1 MSEHPSP
8 EEQEHNASVNAAAD
22 AIRDLCDDELL
33 TAYRDDQV
41 AFALMMNT
49 ARIVGGKIVS
59 QAGDTVSDVGEM
71 YQAMAGDFQK
81 VALRYL
87 RRHGIG
93 VKNEQFA
100 DVGDGNG
107 GVDKYKLRAEVDNAV
122 EELEEFMQGVCGYYG
137 TQIMSAAMFAVAG
150 QFAADSLVE
159 YRERQGAKTKIPE
172 ANAITKAT
180 TEALHKTYCQTLQA
194 HGVPII
200 SVDVT
205 ATPPK
210 NPEHN

>member
-1 MSEHPSP
+1 MTERSP
-8 EEQEHNASVNAAAD
+8 EEHKASVNAAAD

-93 VKNEQFA
+93 IKNEQFA
-100 DVGDGNG
+100 DVGDGSG
-107 GVDKYKLRAEVDNAV
+107 GVDKFKLRAEVDNAV
-122 EELEEFMQGVCGYYG
+122 EELEESVGELCAYYG
-137 TQIMSAAMFAVAG
+137 GQLVSGAMFAVLGNLASD
-150 QFAADSLVE
+150 ALVM
-159 YRERQGAKTKIPE
+159 YRETQGAKVKIPE
-172 ANAITKAT
+172 ANALMKAT
-180 TEALHKTYCQTLQA
+180 TDACHRAYIETLKA

-200 SVDVT
+200 SVDLT
-205 ATPPK
+205 KTPPK